1 MIRRTVPQK
10 TIAKE
15 SSLTGVGLHTGQNVT
30 LTFKPAPSN
39 TGLVFIREDIK
50 GDNLIEAN
58 IKYISNTDRGTNL
71 DNGSFRIHTSE
82 HVLAALTGLDIDN
95 CFLCLDGP
103 EVPIMD
109 GSSKYF
115 IDAIEEANIIEQNA
129 LREEFF
135 PNEKISYECEETGS
149 KISIVPDENYRI
161 DTKIDFNTKVLGTQ
175 TATINDISEFK
186 SNISSARTFSF
197 LHELETL
204 LENGLIKGGD
214 LNNAIVYVDKPLANS
229 NMDRLKKAFN
239 KDSISV
245 KENGILD
252 NLSLHYP
259 NEAARHKL
267 LDIIGDLAL
276 IGMKIRGKVIAEKPG
291 HSINA
296 KFAQKVF
303 EVIKSDRKNILPK
316 LNLNKKPLMDSNQIM
331 NVIPHRPPF
340 LLIDEVIELSD
351 SHVIGLRRV
360 EKTESWVKGHFPGA
374 PVMPGV
380 LQVEFM
386 AQAGGVLVLNTV
398 PDPENYLTFFMKM
411 DKCKFKNPVIP
422 GDILICKLELISPI
436 RRGIIHMYGHTF
448 VGDEIKSEG
457 EFMAKIV
464 KKE

>member
-186 SNISSARTFSF
+186 SDISSARTFSF

>member
-149 KISIVPDENYRI
+149 KISIVPDENYSI

>member
-10 TIAKE
+10 TISKQI
-15 SSLTGVGLHTGQNVT
+15 SLSGVGLHTGRHVNI
-30 LTFKPAPSN
+30 TFKPAPAD
-39 TGLVFIREDIK
+39 TGLVFVRDDVD
-50 GDNLIEAN
+50 GDNLINAH

-71 DNGSFRIHTSE
+71 DNGLFRIHTSE
-82 HVLAALTGLDIDN
+82 HVLAAITGLDIDN
-95 CFLCLDGP
+95 CFICLDGP

-109 GSSKYF
+109 GSSKFF
-115 IDAIEEANIIEQNA
+115 INALEQAKIVEQNI

-135 PNEKISYECEETGS
+135 PSEPISYVCEDTGS
-149 KISIVPDENYRI
+149 KISILPDDNYRVNTLV
-161 DTKIDFNTKVLGTQ
+161 DYKTKVLGEQ
-175 TATINDISEFK
+175 EASINHISEFK
-186 SNISSARTFSF
+186 KEISSARTFSF

-214 LNNAIVYVDKPLANS
+214 LNNAIVYVDKPLAES
-229 NMDRLKKAFN
+229 NMDILKKAFN
-239 KDSISV
+239 KESISV
-245 KENGILD
+245 TPNGILD
-252 NLSLHYP
+252 NLDLHYP

-267 LDIIGDLAL
+267 LDVIGDLAL

-296 KFAQKVF
+296 KFAKKVS
-303 EVIKSDRKNILPK
+303 EVIKLDRKNTLPK
-316 LNLNKKPLMDSNQIM
+316 INFKNKPLMDSNQIM
-331 NVIPHRPPF
+331 RVIPHRPPF
-340 LLIDEVIELSD
+340 LLIDEVLELSE

-360 EKTESWVKGHFPGA
+360 EENESWVEGHFPSA

-422 GDILICKLELISPI
+422 GDTLICKLELISPI
-436 RRGIIHMYGHTF
+436 RRGIIHMYGQSF
-448 VGDEIKSEG
+448 VGEEVKSEG
-457 EFMAKIV
+457 EFMAKII
-464 KKE
+464 KKT